1 MNLTFDTFRPLL
13 PLAIVSLTTVLV
25 MLAVAFRRN
34 HWWNATLAVVGLNL
48 SLITTIYLSI
58 QSSTGAVTGLLIVGQ
73 YAYFYSIVI
82 LVAALACCTLTHAF
96 MESYQNNKEE
106 IYLLLLMATAG
117 ALVLVYSHHMA
128 SFFIGLELLSVPVYG
143 MIAYTHE
150 RGRSLEAGIKYLV
163 LSASASAFMLFGMAL
178 MYAQTGTLAFASVGE
193 QMAETSGHLA
203 TFGVAMII
211 IAVLFKLSLAP
222 FHLWT
227 PDVYQGAPAPVG
239 AFLATVS
246 KVAVFAVLVR
256 FLIETPIQY
265 TQPLQ
270 KIFAVVAVLSIIF
283 GNLLA
288 LTQTNIKRLLAY
300 SSIAHFGYLLV
311 ALAAGGGTAL
321 ETIHVYLLTYVL
333 TTLGAF
339 GVITLMSTAGDS
351 EDADSL
357 QHYRGLFWRR
367 PYLTAVMTVMMLSLA
382 GIPLTAGF
390 IGKFY
395 VMLTGV
401 NTGSWDLLAAVIIGS
416 GIGLYYYLRVMVTLY
431 MATPGMLRHDTA
443 ENWEQRAGG
452 LMVLCVAGLVL
463 LVGIYPQPVLEWIRL
478 AKPLFLH

>member
-1 MNLTFDTFRPLL
+1 
-13 PLAIVSLTTVLV
+13 
-25 MLAVAFRRN
+25 
-34 HWWNATLAVVGLNL
+34 
-48 SLITTIYLSI
+48 
-58 QSSTGAVTGLLIVGQ
+58 
-73 YAYFYSIVI
+73 
-82 LVAALACCTLTHAF
+82 

-246 KVAVFAVLVR
+246 KVL
-256 FLIETPIQY
+256 
-265 TQPLQ
+265 
-270 KIFAVVAVLSIIF
+270 
-283 GNLLA
+283 
-288 LTQTNIKRLLAY
+288 
-300 SSIAHFGYLLV
+300 
-311 ALAAGGGTAL
+311 
-321 ETIHVYLLTYVL
+321 
-333 TTLGAF
+333 
-339 GVITLMSTAGDS
+339 
-351 EDADSL
+351 
-357 QHYRGLFWRR
+357 
-367 PYLTAVMTVMMLSLA
+367 
-382 GIPLTAGF
+382 
-390 IGKFY
+390 
-395 VMLTGV
+395 
-401 NTGSWDLLAAVIIGS
+401 
-416 GIGLYYYLRVMVTLY
+416 YLRY
-431 MATPGMLRHDTA
+431 WCA
-443 ENWEQRAGG
+443 
-452 LMVLCVAGLVL
+452 
-463 LVGIYPQPVLEWIRL
+463 
-478 AKPLFLH
+478 F